1 MKKDLGVKSF
11 LFPCP
16 VAILGTYDEQGSVNA
31 MNMAWGTLIDTNMI
45 LCCLTEE
52 HKTCK
57 NLKAG
62 SDLTIAIATKDLV
75 KESDYFGIDSGNTV
89 KDKFA
94 RSGLH
99 VVKSQHVNAP
109 VIEEYPLTLECKTHA
124 IRHDEDGNF
133 FVYAEIVN
141 VLADE
146 TILNEKGM
154 VDVKKLNAILFS
166 QIDNSYYEV
175 GDIVGKAWNLGL
187 PFRGK

>member
-1 MKKDLGVKSF
+1 MKKDLGMKNF

-16 VAILGTYDEQGSVNA
+16 VAILGTYSEDGSVNV
-31 MNMAWGTLIDTNMI
+31 MNMAWGTLVDNNMI
-45 LCCLTEE
+45 LCCLSEG

-75 KESDYFGIDSGNTV
+75 KESDYFGIASGNTIQ
-89 KDKFA
+89 DKFE

-99 VVKSQHVNAP
+99 AVKSKHVNAP

-124 IRHDEDGNF
+124 IRHDEDDNF

-146 TILNEKGM
+146 SILNEKGA

-175 GDIVGKAWNLGL
+175 GDAVGKAWNSGL
-187 PFRGK
+187 PLMRE